1 MMLGSRRVRFR
12 GPGPETWLAVLLF
25 TALTVLLAYPL
36 SLHPSTLRFPTG
48 PDGEIGWYLLGWDTH
63 ALLHK
68 PWAIFDANIYYPERL
83 TLAYGENII
92 GIAFFA
98 APVIWL
104 TGDLLL
110 AANFASL
117 LSCVLCGV
125 GAYVL
130 ARRVGLSVAAALICG
145 SIFECAPP
153 RFFRI
158 GQINLSNVQW
168 IPFGLAAL
176 HTYLE
181 GGRKRDLRLAAGMVS
196 LQALSS
202 GHGAVFMGVLLL
214 LFISYRLLLG
224 EPLRVVRRI
233 QDLGVAG
240 AMLLLPT
247 ILVFLPYRAVQQEVG
262 LRRGLGTW
270 EPNYSSFIASPSHVH
285 QFLLSL
291 VTKTDVNA
299 TAGSFLFPGYLPIMF
314 AIVAIAVGGAALA
327 RRITPW
333 LAEALG
339 ARRRL
344 PQPSQW
350 KPIAAFKAIY
360 LGPLLWLLATA
371 VTWALLSAARQAVPA
386 GTGLTGQYFAN
397 AKWDGPPVMSVVD
410 REPATAQLLERW
422 NNEPP
427 QTFSAAW
434 NGYLSIIRPGLYF
447 FATTSEDRSRL
458 YVDNEIIVDN
468 TGGHT
473 TGQAGSIR
481 LDAGPHRVVLEYA
494 HVDGHPTLKWE
505 WVFDGDRDKTYRV
518 VPRWALSR
526 RPFNSGMVITARILE
541 ALRAASTILVAFV
554 AIWCV
559 LAWPINRHE
568 TWIHSLAPYRRN
580 PTAFYFLLTAVCVG
594 LSLGPPYGL
603 WQFLYWLPGFN
614 MVRGSSRFM
623 IVGLLGIAVLAGIG
637 FDTII
642 GRLARRWR
650 VALATTVGVL
660 LLAEYA
666 AVLGVQP
673 SKFEVPAIDRW
684 LDSQPKPFVV
694 AEVPVYRLDT
704 PGPFERQETKFMAH
718 STAHWQK
725 TVHGYSGWRTLFHLQ
740 LYAEMQ
746 SFPDETSVAS
756 LSDLGVTYIVVHTDM
771 YPPEEWSQV
780 EERLRQFSSRLRLEH
795 VEGAGRVYA
804 LLRPVADAVR

>member
-1 MMLGSRRVRFR
+1 MISGSGRAGFR
-12 GPGPETWLAVLLF
+12 WPGRETWLAALLF

-63 ALLHK
+63 AFFHR

-130 ARRVGLSVAAALICG
+130 ARRVGLSVAAAVICG
-145 SIFECAPP
+145 IIFECAPP

-158 GQINLSNVQW
+158 GQVNLSNVQW

-181 GGRKRDLRLAAGMVS
+181 GGRKRDLRLAAAFVS

-202 GHGAVFMGVLLL
+202 GHGAVFMGVSLL

-233 QDLGVAG
+233 QDLGVVG

-327 RRITPW
+327 RRMT
-333 LAEALG
+333 
-339 ARRRL
+339 L

-360 LGPLLWLLATA
+360 LRPVLWLLATA
-371 VTWALLSAARQAVPA
+371 VTWALLTAARQAVPA
-386 GTGLTGQYFAN
+386 GIGLTGLYFAN

-427 QTFSAAW
+427 QIFSAAW
-434 NGYLSIIRPGLYF
+434 NGYLSIVRPGLYF

-458 YVDNEIIVDN
+458 YVDNEMVVDN

-481 LDAGPHRVVLEYA
+481 LDRGPHRVVMEYA
-494 HVDGHPTLKWE
+494 HVEGHPTLKWE

-526 RPFNSGMVITARILE
+526 RPFNSAAVIAARILE
-541 ALRAASTILVAFV
+541 ALRAASTILVVLA

-559 LAWPINRHE
+559 FAWPINRHE

-594 LSLGPPYGL
+594 LALGPPYGL
-603 WQFLYWLPGFN
+603 WQFVYRLPGFN

-623 IVGLLGIAVLAGIG
+623 VVGILAIAVLAGIG
-637 FDTII
+637 FDRIS
-642 GRLARRWR
+642 GQLARRRR
-650 VALATTVGVL
+650 VALAAVVGVL
-660 LLAEYA
+660 LVAEYA

-673 SKFEVPAIDRW
+673 SRFEVPLIDRW
-684 LDSQPKPFVV
+684 LDSRRKPFVV
-694 AEVPVYRLDT
+694 AEVPVHSLVNA
-704 PGPFERQETKFMAH
+704 GLFERQETAYMLH
-718 STAHWQK
+718 SSAHWQK

-740 LYAEMQ
+740 LYSEMQ

-756 LSDLGVTYIVVHTDM
+756 LSDLGVTYIVVHTDL
-771 YPPEEWSQV
+771 YPPGEWSLV
-780 EERLRQFSSRLRLEH
+780 EARLQAFSSRLRLEH
-795 VEGAGRVYA
+795 VEGAGRVYS
-804 LLRPVADAVR
+804 LLRPIAADAVR

>member
-1 MMLGSRRVRFR
+1 VSGGLGQPRFHPPSR
-12 GPGPETWLAVLLF
+12 ETWLAGLLF

-36 SLHPSTLRFPTG
+36 SLHPSSLRFPTG

-63 ALLHK
+63 AFLHR

-110 AANFASL
+110 AANVASL
-117 LSCVLCGV
+117 LSCILCGV

-130 ARRVGLSVAAALICG
+130 ARRVGLSVAAAVICG
-145 SIFECAPP
+145 IIFECAPP

-168 IPFGLAAL
+168 IPFALAAL
-176 HTYLE
+176 HSYLE
-181 GGRKRDLRLAAGMVS
+181 DGRKRDLRLAAGFVS

-202 GHGAVFMGVLLL
+202 GHGAIFMGVTLL

-233 QDLGVAG
+233 QDLGVVG
-240 AMLLLPT
+240 AALLVPA

-270 EPNYSSFIASPSHVH
+270 EANYSSFIASPSHVH

-291 VTKTDVNA
+291 ITKTDVNA
-299 TAGSFLFPGYLPIMF
+299 TAGAFLFPGYLPIIF
-314 AIVAIAVGGAALA
+314 AAVAIVLGGAALA
-327 RRITPW
+327 RAMMRI
-333 LAEALG
+333 
-339 ARRRL
+339 
-344 PQPSQW
+344 QPHQW

-360 LGPLLWLLATA
+360 LGPLLWLLAA
-371 VTWALLSAARQAVPA
+371 VVSWALLTAARQALPA
-386 GTGLTGQYFAN
+386 GTGLAGQYYAN

-410 REPATAQLLERW
+410 REPSTAQLLDRW
-422 NNEPP
+422 KNEPP

-434 NGYLSIIRPGLYF
+434 NGYLSIIQPGLYF

-458 YVDNEIIVDN
+458 YIDNEIVVDN

-481 LDAGPHRVVLEYA
+481 LDRGPHRVVLEYS
-494 HVDGHPTLKWE
+494 HVAGHPTLKWE
-505 WVFDGDRDKTYRV
+505 WIFDGDRDKTYKV

-526 RPFNSGMVITARILE
+526 RPFDTTTVIAARINE
-541 ALRAASTILVAFV
+541 AFLVGSMILVVLA

-559 LAWPINRHE
+559 FAWPINRHE

-580 PTAFYFLLTAVCVG
+580 PTAFYFLLTIVCVG
-594 LSLGPPYGL
+594 LALGPPYGL
-603 WQFLYWLPGFN
+603 WQFVYWLPGFN
-614 MVRGSSRFM
+614 MVRGTSRFM
-623 IVGLLGIAVLAGIG
+623 VVGLLGIAVLAGIG
-637 FDTII
+637 FDRIS
-642 GRLARRWR
+642 GRLGRQGR
-650 VALATTVGVL
+650 VALATIVGIL
-660 LLAEYA
+660 LVAEYA

-673 SKFEVPAIDRW
+673 ARLEIPAIDRW
-684 LDSQPKPFVV
+684 LDGQPKPFVV
-694 AEVPVYRLDT
+694 AEVPVQRLENA
-704 PGPFERQETKFMAH
+704 GAFERQETAYMLH

-725 TVHGYSGWRTLFHLQ
+725 TVHGYSGWRTLFHLR
-740 LYAEMQ
+740 LYSEMQ
-746 SFPDETSVAS
+746 FFPDETSVAS
-756 LSDLGVTYIVVHTDM
+756 LSDVGVTYIVVHTDL
-771 YPPEEWSQV
+771 YPPGEWSRV
-780 EERLRQFSSRLRLEH
+780 EERLREFSSRLRLEH
-795 VEGAGRVYA
+795 VEGAGRVYSV
-804 LLRPVADAVR
+804 LRPIAADTVR